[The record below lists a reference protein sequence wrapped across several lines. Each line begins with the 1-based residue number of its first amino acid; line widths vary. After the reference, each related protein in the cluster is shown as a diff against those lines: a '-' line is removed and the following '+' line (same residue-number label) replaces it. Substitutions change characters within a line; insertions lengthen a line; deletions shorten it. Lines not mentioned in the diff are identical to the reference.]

1 MRFKRPKNLS
11 YQETVRFHGHDG
23 PFLAIG
29 YRLGRHAIKV
39 MKPRGIMDLTITV
52 RTRVV
57 KPYTCMIDG
66 LQCST
71 FSTTGKG
78 NMLVVNNKGDEIV
91 VEIRKG
97 KVMRRYAMTRRARG
111 FCVNTEDLHK
121 SARRIRKMPIAEL
134 WTPCK

>member
-1 MRFKRPKNLS
+1 MRFKKPKYLS

-23 PFLAIG
+23 PFLALG
-29 YRLGRHAIKV
+29 YRLGRHVIKV

-52 RTRVV
+52 RTRPV

-71 FSTTGKG
+71 FSTMGKG
-78 NMLVVNNKGDEIV
+78 NMLVEDNRGGDIV

-97 KVMRRYAMTRRARG
+97 KAVRRYALTKLALDI
-111 FCVNTEDLHK
+111 CVNTEDLHR
-121 SARRIRKMPIAEL
+121 SSRRVHRIPIAEL
-134 WTPCK
+134 WAPCR